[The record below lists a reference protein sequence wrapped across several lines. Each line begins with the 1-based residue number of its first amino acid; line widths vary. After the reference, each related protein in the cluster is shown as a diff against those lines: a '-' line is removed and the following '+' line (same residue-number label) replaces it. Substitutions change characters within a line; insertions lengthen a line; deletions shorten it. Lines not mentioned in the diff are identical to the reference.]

1 MRTINLCNR
10 PGCGNCPEVHISED
24 KKKVNITDDYGN
36 VVYMTG
42 DEFQVMQRVVL

>member
-1 MRTINLCNR
+1 MRTVNLCGR
-10 PGCGNCPEVHISED
+10 PGACCPEAHISDD

-42 DEFQVMQRVVL
+42 DEFRVLQRVVL